1 MNAPAKPAIV
11 LRGLAAAAAL
21 AVGLAGQVAL
31 ASEGG
36 GSEGGGS
43 QGGAGEAD
51 GEETRDSGP
60 YFLGREADRAPP
72 GFTNLVRATAA
83 FQGYSL
89 FLSPEEGTARFL
101 FDLTYGPLIELV
113 TALSFQ
119 QQFGP
124 PRESQA
130 APRQSDK
137 TASKPSG
144 FVQLGEGLSMIERIQ
159 ISEKLAGILG
169 RKDAL
174 YAEEDGGLPYWI
186 FKEDSGTNSNGASEP
201 APPRIIWEVEAAAGD
216 AAKGA
221 GKAKLSDGMD
231 SAAKSKAKAGRDFD
245 RKALDYLD
253 ENYLWL
259 QERFGSKDPEIRARK
274 AKMAEEKIEEL
285 KKKRQNR
292 GR

>member
-1 MNAPAKPAIV
+1 MSSLAKLGIALRSLAP
-11 LRGLAAAAAL
+11 AAAL
-21 AVGLAGQVAL
+21 AVGLAGQVAM
-31 ASEGG
+31 AT
-36 GSEGGGS
+36 EGGGS

-174 YAEEDGGLPYWI
+174 YTEEEGGLPYWI
-186 FKEDSGTNSNGASEP
+186 FKEDGGTK
-201 APPRIIWEVEAAAGD
+201 
-216 AAKGA
+216 AKGGGEA
-221 GKAKLSDGMD
+221 VPSDGMGP
-231 SAAKSKAKAGRDFD
+231 AAKSKEEAGRDFD

-253 ENYLWL
+253 GNYLWL
-259 QERFGSKDPEIRARK
+259 QERFGSKDPEVRARK